1 MLGVTSTFVHVLK
14 QNIDLSYRGGVVEA
28 FVGLNDIVAL
38 AKTPGVSSVILAVKP
53 LLDVGA
59 TTSQG
64 VVQHRVNTVTQT
76 GAGITV
82 GVMSDS
88 FDTSPSATDG
98 YLADQLTGDLPG
110 PNNIA
115 GRRPVGILPVR

>member
-1 MLGVTSTFVHVLK
+1 MRRRQPLLPASATVTG
-14 QNIDLSYRGGVVEA
+14 IDLSYRGGVVEA

-64 VVQHRVNTVTQT
+64 VVQHRVNTVTREFSDNVARIVNKVSVIAHT
-76 GAGITV
+76 TRHRVSASLAIHHVIASPARKGIYAAIT
-82 GVMSDS
+82 
-88 FDTSPSATDG
+88 
-98 YLADQLTGDLPG
+98 
-110 PNNIA
+110 
-115 GRRPVGILPVR
+115 R